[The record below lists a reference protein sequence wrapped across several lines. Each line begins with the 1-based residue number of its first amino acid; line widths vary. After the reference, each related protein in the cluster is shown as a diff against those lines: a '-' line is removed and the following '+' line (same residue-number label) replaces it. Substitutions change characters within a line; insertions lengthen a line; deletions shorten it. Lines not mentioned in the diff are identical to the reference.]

1 MGGEALD
8 HEKGRLMRHLPVAIL
23 LFLAAVPGFAQSAP
37 MLPDSSG
44 WGVQVLTDVTAPD
57 GARWVGTYAEGIFVL
72 RRGAKAWERIRS
84 DTTATSIS
92 MDFINAFAFGPRG
105 EVWYGTV
112 GNGWGLSTDGGKTW
126 RNWTIK
132 QLGPE
137 WQYVTP
143 EGISTRGDT
152 TLIGTADGIQVTTDN
167 GEHWVAIIDA
177 TGPAARGPAD
187 TAFALLDDE
196 YVLSLL
202 PVKGGWSVRT
212 LTDTMALAASGG
224 KWRRGG
230 GAEGGGSA
238 RAVTAVKG
246 RALSCGFSP
255 GNPQCP
261 RMKGPALPASLPAE
275 PRTTWFVRPIAPPA
289 NDNIDQ
295 TYRYGSTMG
304 GFFQPHQGV
313 EFNNPDGTPV
323 LAIGDGLVVYS
334 GRAEA
339 GALTVS
345 ILHDR
350 TLPVRGDTLLIFSV
364 YYHNSGLDVKVG
376 DRVRAGQPISRV
388 GNTGRATNDHLHLE
402 VHAAPDSTMKAIVD
416 SLNRYPSFTTN
427 PELWIQPL
435 PGTGIVAG
443 IVRDTAGARVKQARV
458 YGIVKPT
465 PRETPYAYAE
475 TYGDKNHPNPLYGE
489 DFAVGDV
496 PPGEYLMGVD
506 IGGKPVLRRV
516 KVEAGRMTWVEFRP

>member
-1 MGGEALD
+1 MPRVRCA
-8 HEKGRLMRHLPVAIL
+8 A
-23 LFLAAVPGFAQSAP
+23 LFLSLVSTPVLAQSVP

-44 WGVQVLTDVTAPD
+44 WGVQVLTDATAPD
-57 GARWVGTYAEGIFVL
+57 GSRWVGTYAEGIFVL
-72 RRGAKAWERIRS
+72 KRGARTWDRIRS
-84 DTTATSIS
+84 DTTDTSIS
-92 MDFINAFAFGPRG
+92 MDFINAIAFGPRG

-137 WQYVTP
+137 WQYVAP
-143 EGISTRGDT
+143 EGISTKGDT
-152 TLIGTADGIQVTTDN
+152 TVIGTADGLQITTDN
-167 GEHWVAIIDA
+167 GGHWTAIIDG

-187 TAFALLDDE
+187 AAFVLLDDE
-196 YVLSLL
+196 YVLSLTA
-202 PVKGGWSVRT
+202 VKGGWAVRT
-212 LTDTMALAASGG
+212 LAGTMVLAASGG
-224 KWRRGG
+224 KWHRGG
-230 GAEGGGSA
+230 AAEPAPA
-238 RAVTAVKG
+238 RVATVVTGK
-246 RALSCGFSP
+246 ALSCGFAAGAP
-255 GNPQCP
+255 PCP
-261 RMKGPALPASLPAE
+261 RMTGPAPAASAPAP
-275 PRTTWFVRPIAPPA
+275 PRTTWFGRPIAPPA

-323 LAIGDGLVVYS
+323 LAIGDGVVVYS
-334 GRAEA
+334 GPAEA

-350 TLPVRGDTLLIFSV
+350 RLPVTGDTLFIFSV

-402 VHAAPDSTMKAIVD
+402 VHAATDTTIKTIVD
-416 SLNRYPSFTTN
+416 SLNRYPSYTTN

-443 IVRDTAGARVKQARV
+443 VVRDASGARVKQARV

-496 PPGEYLMGVD
+496 PPGDYLMGVD
-506 IGGKPVLRRV
+506 IDGKPVLRRV
-516 KVEAGRMTWVEFRP
+516 RVETGKMTWVEFRP

>member
-1 MGGEALD
+1 
-8 HEKGRLMRHLPVAIL
+8 
-23 LFLAAVPGFAQSAP
+23 

-44 WGVQVLTDVTAPD
+44 WGVQVLTDVMAPD

-72 RRGAKAWERIRS
+72 RPGAKAWDRIRT
-84 DTTATSIS
+84 DTTDTSIS
-92 MDFINAFAFGPRG
+92 MDFIHAIAFGPRG

-126 RNWTIK
+126 RNWTFK

-137 WQYVTP
+137 WQYVAP
-143 EGISTRGDT
+143 EGIVTRGDT

-167 GEHWVAIIDA
+167 GAHWTAIVDE
-177 TGPAARGPAD
+177 TGPARRGPAD
-187 TAFALLDDE
+187 TALVLLKDE
-196 YVLSLL
+196 YVVS
-202 PVKGGWSVRT
+202 VSAGRQNGWDVHT
-212 LTDTMALAASGG
+212 LTSRGVLADSGG
-224 KWRRGG
+224 QWRLYE
-230 GAEGGGSA
+230 ADSQAILPWHES
-238 RAVTAVKG
+238 KQL
-246 RALSCGFSP
+246 LSCGFKP
-255 GNPQCP
+255 GMPPCA
-261 RMKGPALPASLPAE
+261 RMQGTASAASAPAA
-275 PRTTWFVRPIAPPA
+275 PRTTWFIRPIAPPA

-323 LAIGDGLVVYS
+323 LAIGDGLVVYA

-350 TLPVRGDTLLIFSV
+350 TLPVKGDTLIIFSV

-402 VHAAPDSTMKAIVD
+402 VHAAPDSTMKSIVD
-416 SLNRYPSFTTN
+416 SLNRYPAYTTN

-443 IVRDTAGARVKQARV
+443 IVRDAAGARVKQARV
-458 YGIVKPT
+458 YGLVKPT

-475 TYGDKNHPNPLYGE
+475 TYGDKNHANPLYGE

-506 IGGKPVLRRV
+506 IGGTGVLRRV
-516 KVEAGRMTWVEFRP
+516 TVEAGKMTWVEFRP

>member
-1 MGGEALD
+1 M
-8 HEKGRLMRHLPVAIL
+8 RLAPRVIFL
-23 LFLAAVPGFAQSAP
+23 LAAIAAPGVAQQAP
-37 MLPDSSG
+37 PLPDSSG
-44 WGVQVLTDVTAPD
+44 WGVQVLTDVRAPD

-72 RRGAKAWERIRS
+72 RPGARTWERIRS
-84 DTTATSIS
+84 DTTDTSIS
-92 MDFINAFAFGPRG
+92 MDFVNAIAFGPKG

-112 GNGWGLSTDGGKTW
+112 GNGWGLSLDGGRTW
-126 RNWTIK
+126 RNWTIR

-137 WQYVTP
+137 WQYVAP
-143 EGISTRGDT
+143 EGIVTTGDT
-152 TLIGTADGIQVTTDN
+152 TLIGTADGIQVTLDN
-167 GEHWVAIIDA
+167 GAHWTALIDG
-177 TGPAARGPAD
+177 TGPPARGPAD
-187 TAFALLDDE
+187 TAIVLLDDE
-196 YVLSLL
+196 YVLSLTRTHN
-202 PVKGGWSVRT
+202 GWSVRT
-212 LTDTMALAASGG
+212 LTSTMTLAAAGG
-224 KWRRGG
+224 TWRRGG
-230 GAEGGGSA
+230 AAPSA
-238 RAVTAVKG
+238 GRVATAVKG
-246 RALSCGFSP
+246 PALSCGFAAGAP
-255 GNPQCP
+255 ICP
-261 RMKGPALPASLPAE
+261 NMKGAAPDASPPAA
-275 PRTTWFVRPIAPPA
+275 PRTTWFGRPIAPPA

-323 LAIGDGLVVYS
+323 LAIGDGVVVYS

-350 TLPVRGDTLLIFSV
+350 TLPVKGDTLLIFSV

-376 DRVRAGQPISRV
+376 DRVHAGQPISRV

-402 VHAAPDSTMKAIVD
+402 VHTAPDTTMKAIVD
-416 SLNRYPSFTTN
+416 SLNKYPPYTTN

-443 IVRDTAGARVKQARV
+443 VVRDASGARVKQARV
-458 YGIVKPT
+458 YGLVKPT

-496 PPGEYLMGVD
+496 PPGTYVMGVEID
-506 IGGKPVLRRV
+506 GKPVRRRV
-516 KVEAGRMTWVEFRP
+516 TVKAGMMTWVDFRP

>member
-1 MGGEALD
+1 MPAVRHAAL
-8 HEKGRLMRHLPVAIL
+8 LLL
-23 LFLAAVPGFAQSAP
+23 LFPAPAIAQSVP

-44 WGVQVLTDVTAPD
+44 WGVQVLTDVTGPD
-57 GARWVGTYAEGIFVL
+57 GSRWVGTYAEGIFVL
-72 RRGAKAWERIRS
+72 RRGAKSWERIRT
-84 DTTATSIS
+84 DTTDASIS
-92 MDFINAFAFGPRG
+92 MDFINAIAFGPRG

-152 TLIGTADGIQVTTDN
+152 TVIGTADGIQVTTDN
-167 GEHWVAIIDA
+167 GEHWTAIIDA

-187 TAFALLDDE
+187 TAFVLLDDE
-196 YVLSLL
+196 YVLALSA
-202 PVKGGWSVRT
+202 VKGGWHVRT
-212 LTDTMALAASGG
+212 LTGTMVLAASGG

-230 GAEGGGSA
+230 AADGGASA
-238 RAVTAVKG
+238 RVATVVKG
-246 RALSCGFSP
+246 RSLSCGFAAGAS
-255 GNPQCP
+255 QCA
-261 RMKGPALPASLPAE
+261 RMIGPAPAASSPAT
-275 PRTTWFVRPIAPPA
+275 PRTTWFDRPIAPPA

-323 LAIGDGLVVYS
+323 LAIGDGVVVYS

-350 TLPVRGDTLLIFSV
+350 TLPVNGDTLLIFSV

-402 VHAAPDSTMKAIVD
+402 VHAAPDSTMKTIVD

-443 IVRDTAGARVKQARV
+443 VVRDAAGARVKQARV

-506 IGGKPVLRRV
+506 IDGKPVRRRV
-516 KVEAGRMTWVEFRP
+516 KVEAGKMTWVEFRP

>member
-1 MGGEALD
+1 M
-8 HEKGRLMRHLPVAIL
+8 
-23 LFLAAVPGFAQSAP
+23 PGFSRALIALSCFAAPAIAQSVP

-72 RRGAKAWERIRS
+72 KRGAKEWERIRTDS
-84 DTTATSIS
+84 SATSIS
-92 MDFINAFAFGPRG
+92 MDFVNAIAFGPRG
-105 EVWYGTV
+105 AVWYGTV

-137 WQYVTP
+137 WQYVAP
-143 EGISTRGDT
+143 DGIATRGDT
-152 TLIGTADGIQVTTDN
+152 TLVGTADGVQVTIDN
-167 GEHWVAIIDA
+167 GAHWTAIVDG

-187 TAFALLDDE
+187 TALVLLDDE
-196 YVLSLL
+196 YVLSLSA
-202 PVKGGWSVRT
+202 VKGGWDVRT
-212 LTDTMALAASGG
+212 LTGSLQLSAAGG
-224 KWRRGG
+224 TWHRAAAK
-230 GAEGGGSA
+230 GGSA
-238 RAVTAVKG
+238 SGRVATSVKG
-246 RALSCGFSP
+246 TPLSCGFSAGSP
-255 GNPQCP
+255 PCS
-261 RMKGPALPASLPAE
+261 RMKGPAAMASPPAA
-275 PRTTWFVRPIAPPA
+275 PRTTWFERPIAPPA
-289 NDNIDQ
+289 NDRIDQ

-323 LAIGDGLVVYS
+323 LAIGDGLVVYA
-334 GRAEA
+334 GPAEA

-350 TLPVRGDTLLIFSV
+350 TLTVPGDTLIIFSV
-364 YYHNSGLDVKVG
+364 YYHNSALDVKVG
-376 DRVRAGQPISRV
+376 DRVHAGQPISRV

-402 VHAAPDSTMKAIVD
+402 VHAAPDSTMKTIVD
-416 SLNRYPSFTTN
+416 SLNRYPSYTTN

-443 IVRDTAGARVKQARV
+443 IVRDGSGARVTQARV

-496 PPGEYLMGVD
+496 PPGDYLMGVD
-506 IGGKPVLRRV
+506 IDGTPVLRRV
-516 KVEAGRMTWVEFRP
+516 KVEAGKMTWVEFRP

>member
-1 MGGEALD
+1 MPHLRRAL
-8 HEKGRLMRHLPVAIL
+8 L
-23 LFLAAVPGFAQSAP
+23 LLALSSSTAAAQQPAP

-57 GARWVGTYAEGIFVL
+57 GSRWVGTYAEGIFVL
-72 RRGAKAWERIRS
+72 RRGAKAWERIRT
-84 DTTATSIS
+84 DTTDTSIS
-92 MDFINAFAFGPRG
+92 MDFINAIAFGPRG

-152 TLIGTADGIQVTTDN
+152 TLIGTADGIQATTDN
-167 GEHWVAIIDA
+167 GEHWVAIIDG

-187 TAFALLDDE
+187 TAFVLLDDE
-196 YVLSLL
+196 YVLALA
-202 PVKGGWSVRT
+202 PAKGGWRVRT
-212 LTDTMALAASGG
+212 LTGTMALAASGG

-230 GAEGGGSA
+230 AVDGGTP
-238 RAVTAVKG
+238 RVVTAVKG
-246 RALSCGFSP
+246 NGLSCTFGAGPS
-255 GNPQCP
+255 QCP
-261 RMKGPALPASLPAE
+261 RMKGSAPAAAAPAA
-275 PRTTWFVRPIAPPA
+275 PRTTWFSRPIAPPA

-323 LAIGDGLVVYS
+323 LAIGDGLVVYA

-350 TLPVRGDTLLIFSV
+350 TLPVKGDTLIIFSV
-364 YYHNSGLDVKVG
+364 YYHNSALDVKVG
-376 DRVRAGQPISRV
+376 ERVKAGQPISRV

-416 SLNRYPSFTTN
+416 SLNRYPSYTTN

-443 IVRDTAGARVKQARV
+443 IVRDASGNRVKQARV
-458 YGIVKPT
+458 YGIIKPT

-506 IGGKPVLRRV
+506 IGGKPVLRHVR
-516 KVEAGRMTWVEFRP
+516 VEAGKMTWVEFQP

>member
-1 MGGEALD
+1 MPAVRRAVLLLSLASSPAL
-8 HEKGRLMRHLPVAIL
+8 
-23 LFLAAVPGFAQSAP
+23 AQSVP

-44 WGVQVLTDVTAPD
+44 WGVQVLTDVHAPD

-72 RRGAKAWERIRS
+72 KAGAKAWERIRT
-84 DTTATSIS
+84 DTTDTSIS
-92 MDFINAFAFGPRG
+92 MDFINAIAFGPRG

-132 QLGPE
+132 QLGPGMA
-137 WQYVTP
+137 VRDAGGHCH
-143 EGISTRGDT
+143 EGRHDAHRHRGRRTDHDRQRRA
-152 TLIGTADGIQVTTDN
+152 LDGDHRWHRS
-167 GEHWVAIIDA
+167 GC
-177 TGPAARGPAD
+177 RGPAN
-187 TAFALLDDE
+187 TAFVLLDDE
-196 YVLSLL
+196 YVLSLS
-202 PVKGGWSVRT
+202 PVKGGWQVRT
-212 LTDTMALAASGG
+212 LTGTMMLAAAGG

-230 GAEGGGSA
+230 APEGGSVARVSA
-238 RAVTAVKG
+238 VVKG
-246 RALSCGFSP
+246 KALSCSFVP
-255 GNPQCP
+255 GPVQCP
-261 RMKGPALPASLPAE
+261 RMKGPAPSALRPAA
-275 PRTTWFVRPIAPPA
+275 PRTTWFSRPIAPPA

-323 LAIGDGLVVYS
+323 LAIGDGVVVYS

-350 TLPVRGDTLLIFSV
+350 TLPVNGDTLLIFSV

-416 SLNRYPSFTTN
+416 SLNRYPSYTTN
-427 PELWIQPL
+427 P
-435 PGTGIVAG
+435 GTLDPAASGHRHRRRGGARCVRCAG
-443 IVRDTAGARVKQARV
+443 ETGARVWHREADAARD
-458 YGIVKPT
+458 T
-465 PRETPYAYAE
+465 LCLR
-475 TYGDKNHPNPLYGE
+475 
-489 DFAVGDV
+489 GDV
-496 PPGEYLMGVD
+496 RRQESS
-506 IGGKPVLRRV
+506 KPALRR
-516 KVEAGRMTWVEFRP
+516 GLRRG

>member
-1 MGGEALD
+1 MPAVRRAVLLLSLASTPAL
-8 HEKGRLMRHLPVAIL
+8 
-23 LFLAAVPGFAQSAP
+23 AQSAP

-57 GARWVGTYAEGIFVL
+57 GSRWVGTYAEGIFVL
-72 RRGAKAWERIRS
+72 KRGANTWERIRT
-84 DTTATSIS
+84 DTTGTSIS
-92 MDFINAFAFGPRG
+92 MDFINAIAFGPRG

-112 GNGWGLSTDGGKTW
+112 GNGWGLSTDGGATW

-137 WQYVTP
+137 WQYVAP
-143 EGISTRGDT
+143 EGIRTKGDT
-152 TLIGTADGIQVTTDN
+152 TLIGTADGVQVTTDN
-167 GEHWVAIIDA
+167 GAHWTAIIDA

-187 TAFALLDDE
+187 TAFVLLDDE
-196 YVLSLL
+196 YVLSLTA
-202 PVKGGWSVRT
+202 VKGGWAVQT
-212 LTDTMALAASGG
+212 LTGTMVLAASGG
-224 KWRRGG
+224 TWRRGG
-230 GAEGGGSA
+230 AVPVAPTA
-238 RAVTAVKG
+238 RVATVVTG
-246 RALSCGFSP
+246 TALSCGFAKGTP
-255 GNPQCP
+255 PCP
-261 RMKGPALPASLPAE
+261 RMKSSAPSAASAPAA
-275 PRTTWFVRPIAPPA
+275 PRTTWFGRPIAPPA

-323 LAIGDGLVVYS
+323 LAIGDGLVVYA

-350 TLPVRGDTLLIFSV
+350 VLPMNGDTLLIFSV

-376 DRVRAGQPISRV
+376 DRVRAGQPIARV
-388 GNTGRATNDHLHLE
+388 GNSGRATNDHLHLE

-416 SLNRYPSFTTN
+416 SLNRYPSYTTN

-443 IVRDTAGARVKQARV
+443 VVRDASGARVKQARV

-506 IGGKPVLRRV
+506 IGGAPVLRRV
-516 KVEAGRMTWVEFRP
+516 RVEAGKMTWVDFRP

>member
-1 MGGEALD
+1 MPRA
-8 HEKGRLMRHLPVAIL
+8 
-23 LFLAAVPGFAQSAP
+23 
-37 MLPDSSG
+37 SSCCK
-44 WGVQVLTDVTAPD
+44 
-57 GARWVGTYAEGIFVL
+57 
-72 RRGAKAWERIRS
+72 RGAKAWDRIRT
-84 DTTATSIS
+84 DTTDTSIS
-92 MDFINAFAFGPRG
+92 MDFINAIAFGPRG

-137 WQYVTP
+137 WQYVAP

-152 TLIGTADGIQVTTDN
+152 TLIGTADGVQVTTDN
-167 GEHWVAIIDA
+167 GARWTAIIDG

-187 TAFALLDDE
+187 TAFVLLDDE
-196 YVLSLL
+196 YVLSLSS
-202 PVKGGWSVRT
+202 VKGGWQVRT
-212 LTDTMALAASGG
+212 LTGTMVLAA
-224 KWRRGG
+224 
-230 GAEGGGSA
+230 AGGSA
-238 RAVTAVKG
+238 APRRCG
-246 RALSCGFSP
+246 RRPTIRGRDGCREGQGIVLHALP
-255 GNPQCP
+255 LVHQCP
-261 RMKGPALPASLPAE
+261 RMRGPAPAASVPAA
-275 PRTTWFVRPIAPPA
+275 PRTTWFSRPIAPPA
-289 NDNIDQ
+289 NDKIDQ

-323 LAIGDGLVVYS
+323 LAIGDGTVVYS
-334 GRAEA
+334 GPAEA

-350 TLPVRGDTLLIFSV
+350 TLPVNGDTLLIFSV

-416 SLNRYPSFTTN
+416 SLNRYPSYTTN

-443 IVRDTAGARVKQARV
+443 VVRDAAGARVKQARV

-475 TYGDKNHPNPLYGE
+475 TYGDKNHANPLYGE

-506 IGGKPVLRRV
+506 IDGKPVLRRV
-516 KVEAGRMTWVEFRP
+516 RVEAGKMTWVEFRP

>member
-1 MGGEALD
+1 MHQLPRVAL
-8 HEKGRLMRHLPVAIL
+8 L
-23 LFLAAVPGFAQSAP
+23 LSAFAAPALAQQSVP

-72 RRGAKAWERIRS
+72 RRGARAWDRIRT
-84 DTTATSIS
+84 DTTGTSIS
-92 MDFINAFAFGPRG
+92 MDFINAIAFGPRG

-112 GNGWGLSTDGGKTW
+112 GNGWGLSTDGGRSW
-126 RNWTIK
+126 RNWTIR

-137 WQYVTP
+137 WQYVAP
-143 EGISTRGDT
+143 EGISTKGDT
-152 TLIGTADGIQVTTDN
+152 TVIGTADGIQVTTDN
-167 GEHWVAIIDA
+167 GEHWTAIIDG
-177 TGPAARGPAD
+177 TGPPARGPAD
-187 TAFALLDDE
+187 SAFALLDDE
-196 YVLSLL
+196 YVLALSA
-202 PVKGGWSVRT
+202 VKGGWNVRT
-212 LTDTMALAASGG
+212 LTGTMVLAAAGG

-230 GAEGGGSA
+230 AAETGAAA
-238 RAVTAVKG
+238 RVTTLVKG
-246 RALSCGFSP
+246 KALSCGFAAGAP
-255 GNPQCP
+255 LCP
-261 RMKGPALPASLPAE
+261 RMQGPTPARPAPAAPAA
-275 PRTTWFVRPIAPPA
+275 PRTTWFGRPIAPPA

-334 GRAEA
+334 GPAEA
-339 GALTVS
+339 GALTVA

-350 TLPVRGDTLLIFSV
+350 TLPVRGDTLIVFSV
-364 YYHNSGLDVKVG
+364 YYHNSGLDVRVG

-416 SLNRYPSFTTN
+416 SLNRYPAYTTN

-443 IVRDTAGARVKQARV
+443 VVRDASGARVKQARV
-458 YGIVKPT
+458 YGLVKPT

-496 PPGEYLMGVD
+496 PPGDYLMGVD

-516 KVEAGRMTWVEFRP
+516 KVAADRMTWVEFRP